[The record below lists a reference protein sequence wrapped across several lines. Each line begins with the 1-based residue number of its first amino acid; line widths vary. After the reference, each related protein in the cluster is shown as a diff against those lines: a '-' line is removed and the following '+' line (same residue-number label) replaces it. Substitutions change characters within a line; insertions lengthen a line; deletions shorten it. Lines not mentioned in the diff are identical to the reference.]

1 MASRLDTL
9 RRLAA
14 LYVAVEEMHT
24 TELQR
29 VTAAVLRTK
38 NAMEGE
44 REAMR
49 SARLEGHGAL
59 AEGEHV
65 NWVMSRVRQESAARR
80 VEKLEEIRLHR
91 EELLHRAQEQYVASR
106 LKREQIERVFDDIE
120 ERIEIEEGRRAQAVS
135 DDRFLARKRWTDSRE
150 RIRRDRQIKAS

>member
-44 REAMR
+44 
-49 SARLEGHGAL
+49 
-59 AEGEHV
+59 HV
-65 NWVMSRVRQESAARR
+65 NWVMSQVRQESAARR

>member
-14 LYVAVEEMHT
+14 LYVAVEEMHS

-29 VTAAVLRTK
+29 VTSAVLRTK

-44 REAMR
+44 WEAMR
-49 SARLEGHGAL
+49 SARLEGHEAL
-59 AEGEHV
+59 AEGEQV
-65 NWVMSRVRQESAARR
+65 NWVMSRARQESAGLR
-80 VEKLEEIRLHR
+80 VQKLEEIRLQR

-106 LKREQIERVFDDIE
+106 LKREQIQRVFDDIE
-120 ERIEIEEGRRAQAVS
+120 ERMEIEEERRAQALS

-150 RIRRDRQIKAS
+150 RARRERQINVS